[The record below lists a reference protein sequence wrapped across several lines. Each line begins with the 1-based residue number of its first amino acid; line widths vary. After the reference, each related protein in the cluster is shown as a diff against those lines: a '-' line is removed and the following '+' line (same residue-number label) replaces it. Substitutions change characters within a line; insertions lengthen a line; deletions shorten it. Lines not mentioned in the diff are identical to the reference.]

1 LDNKLKPEKKRLFI
15 VLLSFVGSTLV
26 LFTGLFWYISYKGL
40 DSISKFAGNIFTLM
54 ILAFGI
60 FLLFAVVLLV
70 FTMISGKQSK
80 IAAKLRGPLNKLLLP
95 LVIKTASLLKMDK
108 DKIIRSYIA
117 INNELVMEY
126 LNNKTLDNLLVLLPH
141 CIQLE
146 DCELKITKNILIC
159 KKCGKCDIGS
169 LAKIAERYNL
179 TMSVATGGTIARRII
194 KEKQPDAI
202 LAVACERNLLSGV
215 LDTYPLPVLGVF
227 NSRPNGPC
235 INTMV
240 DVNLVE
246 EIIKNIYTTRLA
258 KSG

>member
-1 LDNKLKPEKKRLFI
+1 
-15 VLLSFVGSTLV
+15 
-26 LFTGLFWYISYKGL
+26 
-40 DSISKFAGNIFTLM
+40 
-54 ILAFGI
+54 
-60 FLLFAVVLLV
+60 
-70 FTMISGKQSK
+70 
-80 IAAKLRGPLNKLLLP
+80 
-95 LVIKTASLLKMDK
+95 
-108 DKIIRSYIA
+108 
-117 INNELVMEY
+117 MEY
-126 LNNKTLDNLLVLLPH
+126 LNKKKVNNLLVLLPH

-146 DCELKITKNILIC
+146 DCELKITKDILIC
-159 KKCGKCDIGS
+159 KKCGRCDIGD

-246 EIIKNIYTTRLA
+246 EIIKKIYNARF
-258 KSG
+258 